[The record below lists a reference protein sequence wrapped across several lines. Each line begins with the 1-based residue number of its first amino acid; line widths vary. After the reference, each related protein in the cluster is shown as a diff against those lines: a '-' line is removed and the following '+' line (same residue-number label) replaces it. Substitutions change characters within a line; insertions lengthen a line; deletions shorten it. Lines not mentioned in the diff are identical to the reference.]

1 MAAEDAM
8 NRSNNKRSGFEEF
21 KEIEEFEEDDQPT
34 DVDQQRFWEKD
45 KEAPKRT
52 PIRRK
57 NRTRIGGFEQKHK
70 RDDKRKNNPLKY
82 DW

>member
-1 MAAEDAM
+1 MPAKDAM
-8 NRSNNKRSGFEEF
+8 NRSDKMRA
-21 KEIEEFEEDDQPT
+21 EFEDDEQPA
-34 DVDQQRFWEKD
+34 DVDQQGFWERD

-57 NRTRIGGFEQKHK
+57 DRPREGGYQQKHK

>member
-1 MAAEDAM
+1 M
-8 NRSNNKRSGFEEF
+8 NRSNNKRSDVEESEEF
-21 KEIEEFEEDDQPT
+21 KETEEFEEDDQPA
-34 DVDQQRFWEKD
+34 DIDQQRFWEKD

-57 NRTRIGGFEQKHK
+57 DRSRIGGFQQKHK

>member
-1 MAAEDAM
+1 M
-8 NRSNNKRSGFEEF
+8 NRSNNKRSEFEESEEF
-21 KEIEEFEEDDQPT
+21 KEDDQP
-34 DVDQQRFWEKD
+34 VDEDRQRFWEKD

-57 NRTRIGGFEQKHK
+57 NRTRIGGFQQ
-70 RDDKRKNNPLKY
+70 KRKNNPLKY